1 MKASIV
7 LFALVQGLALAT
19 PIQGGKAGE
28 ATDMNDPL
36 IRDPHQPLPS
46 KTAAGLPF
54 TLREAKKWYDQHT
67 LPDKCFEGKNKELC
81 DRIYKFC
88 LNILDPLYED
98 DIVTSAEGGGVTD
111 GGRITRWHLH
121 TPTPVVL
128 GPFKGPPAAD
138 GGVRSAPGPGRARP
152 PARRAALPLA
162 AAARCCSPKTR
173 RQSVCLSCDAREGDA
188 EDLQVPTPA
197 GREPPN
203 DAAPQAIAAPTDRP
217 QAAPSYAAPSD
228 NGLARRRTGG
238 RDGRWQP
245 AYSLHNT

>member
-1 MKASIV
+1 MSFILHSLIQSHQTQQAPNAISTERNKHQTQQAPKRNKHQTYTMKASIV

-98 DIVTSAEGGGVTD
+98 DIVTVSRDEKFRGCI
-111 GGRITRWHLH
+111 ITRLQH
-121 TPTPVVL
+121 
-128 GPFKGPPAAD
+128 GM
-138 GGVRSAPGPGRARP
+138 
-152 PARRAALPLA
+152 
-162 AAARCCSPKTR
+162 PK
-173 RQSVCLSCDAREGDA
+173 
-188 EDLQVPTPA
+188 
-197 GREPPN
+197 N
-203 DAAPQAIAAPTDRP
+203 
-217 QAAPSYAAPSD
+217 Y
-228 NGLARRRTGG
+228 
-238 RDGRWQP
+238 
-245 AYSLHNT
+245 Y